1 MIEVFVLDDQEVV
14 RSSLEK
20 LLGEEPDIE
29 LSGLA
34 ANCRELMEMLEART
48 PDVIVLDINMPDRS
62 GLEVL
67 KDLRAAYPHI
77 PVLLMSVYEEE
88 QFAARSAEAGAA
100 GYVSKKNV
108 PAELA
113 RAIRRLAG

>member
-14 RSSLEK
+14 RQSLEK
-20 LLGEEPDIE
+20 LLGEEPDIN

-34 ANCRELMEMLEART
+34 GSDRELMEMLETRT
-48 PDVIVLDINMPDRS
+48 PDIIVLDINMPDRS
-62 GLEVL
+62 GLDVL
-67 KDLRAAYPHI
+67 KDLKAAYPHI

-88 QFAARSAEAGAA
+88 QYSARSLAAGAS
-100 GYVSKKNV
+100 GYVSKMNV

-113 RAIRRLAG
+113 KRIRQLAG